1 MADPIGSVRGTD
13 PLGAASTVQ
22 GEPAQSASSR
32 LQRPASVQFDTA
44 DVTSVEA
51 LLATITKAANA
62 VPPIDQT
69 RVAELQQAINSG
81 TYQANPQQIAK
92 MLMEIEEL
100 LASKGNAS

>member
-32 LQRPASVQFDTA
+32 PQQPPGAQSDTA
-44 DVTSVEA
+44 DVASVEA
-51 LLATITKAANA
+51 LLATITRAANA

-92 MLMEIEEL
+92 MLMEIEAL

>member
-13 PLGAASTVQ
+13 PLGGTSTVQ
-22 GEPAQSASSR
+22 GEPAPSASSR

-69 RVAELQQAINSG
+69 RVAQLQQAINSG
-81 TYQANPQQIAK
+81 TYQANPQQTAK
-92 MLMEIEEL
+92 MLMKIEEL
-100 LASKGNAS
+100 LAAKGNAS

>member
-22 GEPAQSASSR
+22 VEPAQSAGSR
-32 LQRPASVQFDTA
+32 LQRPAGVQSDTA

-92 MLMEIEEL
+92 MLMEIEAL
-100 LASKGNAS
+100 LASKGNGS

>member
-22 GEPAQSASSR
+22 GEPAQSAGSR
-32 LQRPASVQFDTA
+32 LQRTAGVQSDTA

-62 VPPIDQT
+62 VPPIDQA

-81 TYQANPQQIAK
+81 TYQANPQQTAK

-100 LASKGNAS
+100 LAFKGNAF